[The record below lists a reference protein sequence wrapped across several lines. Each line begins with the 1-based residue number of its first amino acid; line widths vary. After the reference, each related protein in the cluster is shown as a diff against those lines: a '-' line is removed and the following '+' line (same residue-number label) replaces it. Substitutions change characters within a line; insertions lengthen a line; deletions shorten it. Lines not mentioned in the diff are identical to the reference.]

1 MQPIFPRGK
10 MRKEQ
15 LLFRVFLRMLQL
27 LTFLLIIAIAGGF
40 WRSHKLKQ
48 SADQQIFLKGTY
60 PDPALDGPYKGSV
73 KGWSGSWKGKT
84 FTAASSGGINAF
96 EDNGKE
102 TLKYPFHTYKAHGLT
117 DAIDVLKIDYAT
129 SQNPWWL
136 RPILD
141 ELVQV
146 EPGKYLGKMQ
156 ARIIPGFPF
165 TVTFFR
171 LEK

>member
-1 MQPIFPRGK
+1 MKRPYVI
-10 MRKEQ
+10 
-15 LLFRVFLRMLQL
+15 LLYTMEL
-27 LTFLLIIAIAGGF
+27 LLLLVILAIAGGF
-40 WRSHKLKQ
+40 WRSYTLSQ
-48 SADQQIFLKGTY
+48 SADQKIFLAGTY
-60 PDPALDGPYKGSV
+60 PDPALDGFMKGSV

-84 FTAASSGGINAF
+84 FMSASSGGINMF

-102 TLKYPFHTYKAHGLT
+102 ISKYPFHTYKAQGIK
-117 DAIDVLKIDYAT
+117 DSVIVLKIDYAT
-129 SQNPWWL
+129 KENPWWL

-165 TVTFFR
+165 TVTFFP